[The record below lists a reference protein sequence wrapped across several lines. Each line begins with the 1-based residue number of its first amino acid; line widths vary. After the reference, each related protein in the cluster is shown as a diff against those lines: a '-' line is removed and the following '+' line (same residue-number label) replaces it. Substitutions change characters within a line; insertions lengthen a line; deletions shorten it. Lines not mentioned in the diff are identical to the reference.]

1 MNVFRFLKLKKSL
14 SKSVLI
20 YHCSFVS
27 YSTPL
32 SGLNQQPNEEIQKKV
47 WKTQVNGRPDN
58 CLMNKHLHVYKR
70 PAL

>member
-1 MNVFRFLKLKKSL
+1 MNVFRFLKFKKRL

-32 SGLNQQPNEEIQKKV
+32 SGLNQQPNEEIQKKY
-47 WKTQVNGRPDN
+47 GR
-58 CLMNKHLHVYKR
+58 HR
-70 PAL
+70 

>member
-32 SGLNQQPNEEIQKKV
+32 SGLNQQPNEEIQKSMEDTGERK
-47 WKTQVNGRPDN
+47 
-58 CLMNKHLHVYKR
+58 
-70 PAL
+70 A